1 MAFWKINVLLSVES
15 ILLFKNWP
23 SEKKSP
29 SGAALVFFGGPGF
42 LARLHPY
49 NAVRHPGKGTTLP
62 SNGTYTVLL
71 YNILSPPTISVQGL
85 PELDVISVYRGEK
98 QAYFY

>member
-1 MAFWKINVLLSVES
+1 MAFWKINVLLSLES

-23 SEKKSP
+23 SEKQFP
-29 SGAALVFFGGPGF
+29 SGAALIFFGGPGF
-42 LARLHPY
+42 LARLYPR

-62 SNGTYTVLL
+62 WNGAYTVLL
-71 YNILSPPTISVQGL
+71 YNILSPPTISVQGF
-85 PELDVISVYRGEK
+85 PKLDAISVYRGEK